1 MARRTRHKNNTNMR
15 RTRGGGV
22 KSLKNQKITFTLF
35 VGEDGVYLQKPDVST
50 GLMPDKLKKG
60 GTKLSKPV

>member
-1 MARRTRHKNNTNMR
+1 MR